1 MSSELTIGQAAA
13 RTGLTVHTLRYYER
27 AGLVPAVD
35 RAGNGHR
42 RYSEEDLAW
51 IGFVK
56 CLRSTGMPISDVQR
70 YVELQQQG
78 DATFA
83 ERLEIME
90 SHRRKLKARIEE
102 LSGFLTRV
110 EGKVERYREHVA
122 REKSASRGQQVRT
135 G

>member
-1 MSSELTIGQAAA
+1 MSSELTIRQVAA
-13 RTGLTVHTLRYYER
+13 RTGLTVYTLRYYER
-27 AGLVPAVD
+27 AGLIPAIE

-70 YVELQQQG
+70 YVELQQRG

-90 SHRRKLKARIEE
+90 SHRRALKAKIEE
-102 LSGFLTRV
+102 LSGFLARI
-110 EGKVERYREHVA
+110 EGKVERYREHIA
-122 REKSASRGQQVRT
+122 REKSASRGQPVRS

>member
-1 MSSELTIGQAAA
+1 MPSELIIRQVAA

-27 AGLVPAVD
+27 AGLIPAIE

-51 IGFVK
+51 IEFVK

-78 DATFA
+78 DATSA

-90 SHRRKLKARIEE
+90 SHRRALKAKIEE
-102 LSGFLTRV
+102 LSGFLNRI

-122 REKSASRGQQVRT
+122 REKSASRGQPARP

>member
-1 MSSELTIGQAAA
+1 MPSELTIRQVAA

-27 AGLVPAVD
+27 AGLIPAVE

-51 IGFVK
+51 IEFVK

-90 SHRRKLKARIEE
+90 SHRRALKAKIEE
-102 LSGFLTRV
+102 LSGFLNRI
-110 EGKVERYREHVA
+110 EGKVERYRERVA
-122 REKSASRGQQVRT
+122 REKSASRGQPVRP